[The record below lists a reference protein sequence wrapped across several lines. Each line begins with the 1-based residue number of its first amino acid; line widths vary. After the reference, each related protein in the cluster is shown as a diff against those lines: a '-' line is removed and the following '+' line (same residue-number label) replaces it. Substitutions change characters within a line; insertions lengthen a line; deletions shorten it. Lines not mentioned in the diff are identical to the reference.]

1 MRERSVMNK
10 KAELFSKY
18 LKEKKI
24 EAFVTDE
31 IRDDPLNTVVF
42 RSHIEVNGARLSTI
56 VILDSSIYGMIRVLV
71 APKAL
76 RKDNMAAVR
85 ELMDG
90 FNRKYKALKYYTDGE
105 GNLVLDACI
114 LFRNGEADGDMIYT
128 IFGVIIQHL
137 NESYR
142 KIMKTLWK

>member
-1 MRERSVMNK
+1 MNK

-42 RSHIEVNGARLSTI
+42 RSHIEVNGARLPTI

-76 RKDNMAAVR
+76 REDNMAAVR
-85 ELMDG
+85 ELMDASTG
-90 FNRKYKALKYYTDGE
+90 SIR
-105 GNLVLDACI
+105 
-114 LFRNGEADGDMIYT
+114 
-128 IFGVIIQHL
+128 H
-137 NESYR
+137 
-142 KIMKTLWK
+142 